1 MPKKRNKLSKQVI
14 DKWPEVLGNIDI
26 KVVPTEYIKAVEV
39 TFTDGKIWVI
49 ENDPKTPMGENS
61 EAFEQSME
69 DLMQEYED
77 VLQSVNFVVDIE
89 RVKKDIT
96 KRTKIFMKK
105 RK

>member
-1 MPKKRNKLSKQVI
+1 VPRKNKLSKEVI

-39 TFTDGKIWVI
+39 TFTDGKVWII
-49 ENDPKTPMGENS
+49 ENDPNRS
-61 EAFEQSME
+61 IQSNAEAFEQSME
-69 DLMQEYED
+69 DLMAEHED
-77 VLQSVNFVVDIE
+77 VLQSVNFVVDME

-105 RK
+105 KK

>member
-1 MPKKRNKLSKQVI
+1 MAKGNKLSKDVI
-14 DKWPEVLGNIDI
+14 KKWPEVLGNIDI
-26 KVVPTEYIKAVEV
+26 KVVPAEYIKAVEV

-49 ENDPKTPMGENS
+49 ENDPTQSIGDNAL
-61 EAFEQSME
+61 AFEESME
-69 DLMQEYED
+69 DLMDEYED

>member
-1 MPKKRNKLSKQVI
+1 MPRKNKLSKEVI

-39 TFTDGKIWVI
+39 TFTDGKVWII
-49 ENDPKTPMGENS
+49 ENDPNRS
-61 EAFEQSME
+61 IQSNAEAFEQSME
-69 DLMQEYED
+69 DLMAEYED
-77 VLQSVNFVVDIE
+77 VLQSVNFVVDME

-105 RK
+105 KK

>member
-1 MPKKRNKLSKQVI
+1 MPRKNKLSKEVI

-39 TFTDGKIWVI
+39 TFTDGKVWII
-49 ENDPKTPMGENS
+49 ENDPTRSIQSNA

-69 DLMQEYED
+69 DLMAEYED
-77 VLQSVNFVVDIE
+77 LLQSVNFVVDME

-105 RK
+105 KK

>member
-1 MPKKRNKLSKQVI
+1 MAYIGQEPLVEFSSIPTKDSFTGDGSTVAF
-14 DKWPEVLGNIDI
+14 DMSAA
-26 KVVPTEYIKAVEV
+26 VVSAA
-39 TFTDGKIWVI
+39 D
-49 ENDPKTPMGENS
+49 NAL
-61 EAFEQSME
+61 AFEESME
-69 DLMQEYED
+69 DLMDEYED

>member
-1 MPKKRNKLSKQVI
+1 MPRKNKLSKEVI

-39 TFTDGKIWVI
+39 TFTDGRVWIV
-49 ENDPKTPMGENS
+49 ENDPNRS
-61 EAFEQSME
+61 IQSNAEAFEQSME
-69 DLMQEYED
+69 ELMEEYED
-77 VLQSVNFVVDIE
+77 VLQSVNFVVDME

-105 RK
+105 KK

>member
-1 MPKKRNKLSKQVI
+1 MPKKKNKLSKQVI

-49 ENDPKTPMGENS
+49 ENDPKMSKAGNS

>member
-1 MPKKRNKLSKQVI
+1 MPKKNKLSKQII

-39 TFTDGKIWVI
+39 TFTDGKVWVI
-49 ENDPKTPMGENS
+49 ENDPAQSISDNA

-69 DLMQEYED
+69 DLMDEYED
-77 VLQSVNFVVDIE
+77 VLKSVNFVVDIE

>member
-1 MPKKRNKLSKQVI
+1 MPRKNKLSKEVI

-39 TFTDGKIWVI
+39 TFTDGKVWII
-49 ENDPKTPMGENS
+49 ENDPKRSIQSNA

-69 DLMQEYED
+69 DLMEEYED
-77 VLQSVNFVVDIE
+77 VLQSVNFVVDME
-89 RVKKDIT
+89 RVKKDVT

-105 RK
+105 KK

>member
-1 MPKKRNKLSKQVI
+1 VPRKNKLSKEVI

-39 TFTDGKIWVI
+39 TFTDGKVWII
-49 ENDPKTPMGENS
+49 ENDPNRS
-61 EAFEQSME
+61 IQSNAEAFEQSME
-69 DLMQEYED
+69 DLMAEYED
-77 VLQSVNFVVDIE
+77 VLQSVNFVVDME

-105 RK
+105 KK

>member
-1 MPKKRNKLSKQVI
+1 MPKKNKLSKQVI

-39 TFTDGKIWVI
+39 TFTDGRVWII
-49 ENDPKTPMGENS
+49 ENDPQSSAADNAL
-61 EAFEQSME
+61 AFEESME
-69 DLMQEYED
+69 DLMDEYED

-89 RVKKDIT
+89 SVKKDIT